1 MWTAPGAAPR
11 CDGSR
16 GSGDP
21 TAPISIPGPARWISR
36 RRSPTRPGS
45 AGPCSARTSCSPC
58 WRGGRAR
65 RHAPVPSAPT
75 RSRSRS
81 STPGSTVP
89 WWPSESETWRIW
101 TPASGRRTACS
112 GPAPASWCSN
122 SPHHASRRCARSTCS
137 IFGASS
143 PRSAA
148 RYPVAVNL
156 FGSEKRM
163 ALALG
168 VERLDEVGERIATL
182 LNMKVPDS
190 LLGKLAMLPQLAE
203 VAKFPPKA
211 IGGKP
216 PCQETVIREQDVD
229 LAQFPVPVCWPEDG
243 GPYITLPGVI
253 TRDPKT
259 GVRNVGMYRIQV
271 IGRRELA
278 MHWQRHKV
286 GAAHWREM
294 AERGEKMPV
303 AIALGGDP
311 ASIYA
316 ASAPL
321 PPTIDEFLF
330 AGFLRREPVRL
341 AKAVTCDLEVPAEAE
356 IVLEGYI
363 DPREELVLEGPFGD
377 HTGFYSLADYYPKV
391 HVTAVTMRAEP
402 IWPHT
407 IVGRPPMEDYWLG
420 HATERIFLPLL
431 KLTIPEIVDIHMPAA
446 GIFHNLVFVSIEK
459 QYPGQ
464 AYKVMNGLWGQGL
477 MSLAKVIIVFDQDVN
492 VQDPR
497 EAWWVA
503 LNHIDPERDVRFTM
517 GPIDVLDHSSRA
529 FTFGSKMGIDATR
542 KWKEEGFTREWPNKI
557 VMDQATRQKVDSMWR
572 ELGIEL

>member
-1 MWTAPGAAPR
+1 MPLDNLRAFVDAISAAGELARVERPVSVDKEVTEIADRCMKSPG
-11 CDGSR
+11 G
-16 GSGDP
+16 
-21 TAPISIPGPARWISR
+21 GPALLFRH
-36 RRSPTRPGS
+36 PTLLHG
-45 AGPCSARTSCSPC
+45 GPS
-58 WRGGRAR
+58 
-65 RHAPVPSAPT
+65 
-75 RSRSRS
+75 
-81 STPGSTVP
+81 
-89 WWPSESETWRIW
+89 
-101 TPASGRRTACS
+101 
-112 GPAPASWCSN
+112 
-122 SPHHASRRCARSTCS
+122 
-137 IFGASS
+137 
-143 PRSAA
+143 

-156 FGSEKRM
+156 FGSARRM

-168 VERLDEVGERIATL
+168 VECLDDIGKRIATL
-182 LNMKVPDS
+182 LNLKIPDT

-203 VAKFPPKA
+203 VAKFPPRTA
-211 IGGKP
+211 GGRAP
-216 PCQETVIREQDVD
+216 SQEVVRRDRDVD
-229 LAQFPVPVCWPEDG
+229 LAELPIPVCWPEDG
-243 GPYITLPGVI
+243 GPYITLAGVI
-253 TRDPKT
+253 TRDPGS
-259 GVRNVGMYRIQV
+259 GVRNVGMYRVQV
-271 IGRRELA
+271 LGRNELA

-294 AERGEKMPV
+294 AARGEKMPV

-330 AGFLRREPVRL
+330 AGFLRKEPVRL
-341 AKAVTCDLEVPAEAE
+341 AKAVSSDLEVPAEAE
-356 IVLEGYI
+356 VVVEGYI
-363 DPREELVLEGPFGD
+363 DPGEELVLEGPFGD
-377 HTGFYSLADYYPKV
+377 HTGFYSLADYYPRV
-391 HVTAVTMRAEP
+391 HVTAVTMRSEP

-446 GIFHNLVFVSIEK
+446 GIFHNLVFVSIDK

-477 MSLAKVIIVFDQDVN
+477 MSLAKVIVVFDKDVN

-503 LNHIDPERDVRFTM
+503 LNHIDPERDVRFTL

-542 KWKEEGFTREWPNKI
+542 KWKEEGFAREWPNRI
-557 VMDQATRQKVDSMWR
+557 VMDPETKQKVDAMWR

>member
-1 MWTAPGAAPR
+1 MPLDNLREFVDAIAAAGELARVERPVSVDKEMTEIADRCMKSPG
-11 CDGSR
+11 G
-16 GSGDP
+16 
-21 TAPISIPGPARWISR
+21 GPALLFRH
-36 RRSPTRPGS
+36 PTLRHG
-45 AGPCSARTSCSPC
+45 GPS
-58 WRGGRAR
+58 
-65 RHAPVPSAPT
+65 
-75 RSRSRS
+75 
-81 STPGSTVP
+81 
-89 WWPSESETWRIW
+89 
-101 TPASGRRTACS
+101 
-112 GPAPASWCSN
+112 
-122 SPHHASRRCARSTCS
+122 
-137 IFGASS
+137 
-143 PRSAA
+143 

-156 FGSEKRM
+156 FGSARRM

-168 VERLDEVGERIATL
+168 VECLDDIGERIAAL
-182 LNMKVPDS
+182 LNLKIPDT

-203 VAKFPPKA
+203 VAKFPPRSA
-211 IGGKP
+211 GGRP
-216 PCQETVIREQDVD
+216 PCQEVVRRDREVD
-229 LAQFPVPVCWPEDG
+229 LAELPIPVCWPEDG

-253 TRDPKT
+253 TRDPGT

-271 IGRRELA
+271 LGPNELA

-286 GAAHWREM
+286 GAAHWRAM
-294 AERGEKMPV
+294 AARGERMPV

-330 AGFLRREPVRL
+330 AGFLRKEPVRL
-341 AKAVTCDLEVPAEAE
+341 GKAVTSDLEVPAEAE
-356 IVLEGYI
+356 VVIEGYI

-446 GIFHNLVFVSIEK
+446 GIFHNLVFVSIDK

-477 MSLAKVIIVFDQDVN
+477 MSLAKVIVVFDRDVN

-503 LNHIDPERDVRFTM
+503 LNHIDPERDVRFTL
-517 GPIDVLDHSSRA
+517 GPIDVLDHS
-529 FTFGSKMGIDATR
+529 
-542 KWKEEGFTREWPNKI
+542 
-557 VMDQATRQKVDSMWR
+557 
-572 ELGIEL
+572 